1 MEGNKQIPSGLT
13 DSEKAESKNIFEIF
27 QKFMNDF
34 DQKISK
40 KEQKQ
45 LKTMKK
51 WKNENGLVDILI
63 QKRLN

>member
-51 WKNENGLVDILI
+51 WNLF
-63 QKRLN
+63 